1 MSASTVEQRTN
12 TFSSYWKN
20 DNCQAFQADSQI
32 YKLVTWTDR
41 IHCQGRISSWRL
53 GQLFGGGHGTLAVLS
68 QTNCAQTAA
77 WIGHNWRILT
87 YIDVC
92 YWRILYRSIGP
103 WINMHQ
109 HESTWIN
116 DICWQLHFLK
126 TVAAVAVN
134 FPCRLRPLSKNT
146 PKAIMGKLGRSSAQ
160 LEPLTVRTFLHFL
173 TAIFTVPVL
182 EL

>member
-87 YIDVC
+87 YVIDVYYIDQSDHESTC
-92 YWRILYRSIGP
+92 ISM
-103 WINMHQ
+103 NQ
-109 HESTWIN
+109 HESTIYG
-116 DICWQLHFLK
+116 QLHFLK